1 MSLCLPACLSVCL
14 SMSVCVSPS
23 ISPEPLVQ
31 TLPNCVFVWL
41 WLGPPQAALRYTM
54 YFRFYA
60 WTTSYLHITAA
71 NKHIQQVYSKLLN
84 RGQHGFDTEAYSRAD
99 PPRGSIKAGQCLIS
113 DISLIKMFI
122 SPRFWQMTY
131 RLGEKV
137 DFDGISTSLEQIVN
151 SRCRSRD
158 VM

>member
-1 MSLCLPACLSVCL
+1 MAVARSSSGGVAIRYVLPVLCMDDVTFAHNGR
-14 SMSVCVSPS
+14 
-23 ISPEPLVQ
+23 E
-31 TLPNCVFVWL
+31 
-41 WLGPPQAALRYTM
+41 QAY
-54 YFRFYA
+54 
-60 WTTSYLHITAA
+60 TTSVLKVT
-71 NKHIQQVYSKLLN
+71 
-84 RGQHGFDTEAYSRAD
+84 QHGFDTEAHSRAD